1 MERKMK
7 KMNSKVLM
15 AICALAVSQI
25 MCIYINAVVTV
36 RVYEDLNSNS
46 QKDDNESWMEGI
58 GIEEFTNKTDTSG
71 TAILEYQ
78 VKTHKDCIFADGPRL
93 VVPAGYVI
101 TESHTTGW
109 NGWDCDRIYLDTIF
123 QDSDQSAEFVF
134 GLGPAPVEQ
143 PAAVPTATSTP
154 EIPANASISL
164 SKSAEPGIYS
174 KAGQTIQ
181 YTYIF
186 TNTGDVPL
194 TGPFTLHDD
203 KLDSF
208 ECNEDLTAL
217 VLQPGDSA
225 TCFAGYITGNE
236 TDTIR
241 NIARISGFYLEQI
254 IESDIASAEVFYFEA
269 EKPNEEP
276 QPDPCAVVPAP
287 EGCSVP

>member
-1 MERKMK
+1 MK
-7 KMNSKVLM
+7 KINLKALL
-15 AICALAVSQI
+15 AICALATSQI
-25 MCIYINAVVTV
+25 MCIYINATVTV

-46 QKDDNESWMEGI
+46 HKDEDEPWMEGI
-58 GIEEFTNKTDTSG
+58 SIENFNNKTDGNG
-71 TAILEYQ
+71 TAFLAYQ
-78 VKTHKDCIFADGPRL
+78 IKKYGDCRSDSGPRP

-101 TESHTTGW
+101 TENYTAGWKGW
-109 NGWDCDRIYLDTIF
+109 NCQRGYLNVIF
-123 QDSDQSAEFVF
+123 LKRDQSAEFLF
-134 GLGPAPVEQ
+134 GLGPAPLEQ
-143 PAAVPTATSTP
+143 PAAVPTATNTP
-154 EIPANASISL
+154 EIPANPFISL
-164 SKSAEPGIYS
+164 SKSAEPGVYS

-208 ECNEDLTAL
+208 ECNEDLSAL

-241 NIARISGFYLEQI
+241 NIAKVSGFYLEQVV
-254 IESDIASAEVFYFEA
+254 ESNMASAEVFYFET

-287 EGCSVP
+287 EGCFVP